1 MFNLKTDKIV
11 NKFLVEGDKFK
22 PELHLEQPRFTYSA
36 CSPLLKTKKET
47 ILKNLKKQQIE
58 DIFIKKSQTKPDFSM
73 MQLMEILEN

>member
-11 NKFLVEGDKFK
+11 NKFLIEGDKFK

-47 ILKNLKKQQIE
+47 ILKNLKK
-58 DIFIKKSQTKPDFSM
+58 
-73 MQLMEILEN
+73 